1 MAGFGSSTLIVVVVL
16 GTIAFIIG
24 WRRPFAVLSALVLL
38 IPFRDLSIRWMNAS
52 TDLSPEWVNAI
63 SRWWFVLVLALL
75 AVVVIQWAIEWI
87 RSRVIPKI
95 HIIDV
100 FFLLVCAI
108 AVISTLFSP
117 HKGAGFTS
125 LRGYL
130 QPMAVFV
137 LARMIRPSK
146 EQLRTLLLLLL
157 IVGVIMVAF
166 ELWQVFGWTEAD
178 YRVHGYLRQNGEL
191 VTPTIQVRGQ
201 PYIRPTSTVSGP
213 NELGMSM
220 LLLSMGAFFGALYFD
235 GRLRILLGLLT
246 PIFLFGVMLT
256 FSRSAFLGLIVA
268 ILAATMLLIKPQQA
282 SDNEM
287 GGRRGYKTL
296 ALIAG
301 LVLLVILVF
310 FVSGNLRRISNTL
323 SNLTQEYHIQDS
335 LDALRFLTEKPGGVG
350 MGMVEPKGALT
361 LMATESLYHVEGSL
375 FQIAMEMGVLG
386 LVIWLAFWCVGLVQ
400 IWRMWGQLHDPIL
413 KVFSGITFTGWL
425 GALVAFIFLPLMQSV
440 SLMVWLWFLLGIGL
454 ESSVLNLDGKTEIE
468 SLHHPRHRQ
477 PE

>member
-16 GTIAFIIG
+16 GTSAFIIG

-63 SRWWFVLVLALL
+63 SRWWFVLVLSLL
-75 AVVVIQWAIEWI
+75 AIVVIRWAIEWI

-95 HIIDV
+95 HVIDV
-100 FFLLVCAI
+100 FFLFVC
-108 AVISTLFSP
+108 VITVLSTLFSP

-125 LRGYL
+125 MRGYL

-137 LARMIRPSK
+137 LARAIRPSK
-146 EQLRTLLLLLL
+146 KQLRTLLILIL

-178 YRVHGYLRQNGEL
+178 YRAHGYLRQNGEL

-213 NELGMSM
+213 NELGVSM
-220 LLLSMGAFFGALYFD
+220 LLLSMGAFFGALYFNR
-235 GRLRILLGLLT
+235 RLRIPLCLLALLFLVGL
-246 PIFLFGVMLT
+246 VLT
-256 FSRSAFLGLIVA
+256 FSRSAFLGLLVA
-268 ILAATMLLIKPQQA
+268 IFAAMMLFIKSQLANDK
-282 SDNEM
+282 EM
-287 GGRRGYKTL
+287 GGRRWYKTS

-301 LVLLVILVF
+301 LVLLVILVLV
-310 FVSGNLRRISNTL
+310 VSGNLRHISNTL
-323 SNLTQEYHIQDS
+323 SHLSQEYHIRDS
-335 LDALRFLTEKPGGVG
+335 LDALRFLMEKPGGVG

-361 LMATESLYHVEGSL
+361 LMAAESLYHVEGSL
-375 FQIAMEMGVLG
+375 FQIAMEMGVWG
-386 LVIWLAFWCVGLVQ
+386 LAVWLLFWGVCLTN
-400 IWRMWGQLHDPIL
+400 IWRGWGELKQPDL
-413 KVFSGITFTGWL
+413 KVLAATAFTGWI
-425 GALVAFIFLPLMQSV
+425 GALAAFVFLPLVQSI

-454 ESSVLNLDGKTEIE
+454 ESQRIE
-468 SLHHPRHRQ
+468 SGWEDQDRIASSSTPSTA
-477 PE
+477 

>member
-16 GTIAFIIG
+16 GTIAFLIG

-52 TDLSPEWVNAI
+52 TDLPAEWVNAI
-63 SRWWFVLVLALL
+63 SRWWFVLVLSLL
-75 AVVVIQWAIEWI
+75 AVVVIRWAIDWI

-95 HIIDV
+95 HVLDV
-100 FFLLVCAI
+100 FFLLVCVI

-137 LARMIRPSK
+137 LARAIHPSK
-146 EQLRTLLLLLL
+146 EQLRTLLILLL

-166 ELWQVFGWTEAD
+166 ELWQVFGWTEVD
-178 YRVHGYLRQNGEL
+178 YRAHGYLRQNGEL

-213 NELGMSM
+213 NELGVSM
-220 LLLSMGAFFGALYFD
+220 LLLSMGALFGAFYFD
-235 GRLRILLGLLT
+235 GKLRILLGLLT
-246 PIFLFGVMLT
+246 PIFLLGVMLT
-256 FSRSAFLGLIVA
+256 FSRSAFFGLIVA
-268 ILAATMLLIKPQQA
+268 IVAATMLLIKPQLT
-282 SDNEM
+282 SGKEM
-287 GGRRGYKTL
+287 GGRRLNMTL

-301 LVLLVILVF
+301 LVLLVILVLIG
-310 FVSGNLRRISNTL
+310 SGNLLHISNTL

-335 LDALRFLTEKPGGVG
+335 LDATRFLIANPGGVG

-361 LMATESLYHVEGSL
+361 LIASEPIYHVEGSL
-375 FQIAMEMGVLG
+375 FQIAMEMSILG
-386 LVIWLAFWCVGLVQ
+386 LGIWLAFWCVGLMN
-400 IWRMWGQLHDPIL
+400 IWQMWGEL
-413 KVFSGITFTGWL
+413 KQPGLRVLTATAFTGWI
-425 GALVAFIFLPLMQSV
+425 GALVAFVFLPLMQSI
-440 SLMVWLWFLLGIGL
+440 SLMVWLWFFLGLAL
-454 ESSVLNLDGKTEIE
+454 ESQRIE
-468 SLHHPRHRQ
+468 SMWEDRDRIVSSSAPSTT
-477 PE
+477 